1 MSNFWDK
8 PTEVEHEYVMQ
19 LGEGSD
25 LGHIPWFGPNPH
37 APPIQP
43 PDGLLD
49 DKEYIVFH
57 AFLPTSG
64 LIMEDFFISSFG
76 RFLHKPDN
84 RWYDM
89 SSNLIHQMGVTPTP
103 IVLGR
108 RQWTKDYWRGWAVL
122 EESDVP
128 LRDGGYGPWRNMT
141 PAPLCFINQGWVQL
155 LHFLAYNGRL
165 TGGVFT
171 RRENG
176 SQHGEMFGFIPKL
189 LNLYAQLFPESIIT
203 ETNNDPDVF
212 FRKKQTNPEVLEI
225 LSKMDDDGRRS
236 SGRTADLAAK
246 VSAIEQEAQRA
257 VAMSRSRLKPS
268 VDESGGGGG
277 RGGGRKKKTKK
288 KKTRNVKK
296 SRRGKKIKTRNVK
309 KTKNVKKMKDNTLHY
324 FSADWCGYCQM
335 FNPKWDKIKEGYK
348 NNKNIILKK
357 TVIDDNNQHLLQM
370 YHIQGFPSLILVK
383 SNGVQVKYQSDK
395 RTKKDIGAFLKENR
409 INV

>member
-225 LSKMDDDGRRS
+225 LSKMDEYLESDGETTPKW
-236 SGRTADLAAK
+236 RTDA
-246 VSAIEQEAQRA
+246 
-257 VAMSRSRLKPS
+257 
-268 VDESGGGGG
+268 
-277 RGGGRKKKTKK
+277 
-288 KKTRNVKK
+288 
-296 SRRGKKIKTRNVK
+296 
-309 KTKNVKKMKDNTLHY
+309 KNVNYDDLLVGSTILEINSTTLKAY
-324 FSADWCGYCQM
+324 KVYLPPLEIQE
-335 FNPKWDKIKEGYK
+335 KIVEECNSKEK
-348 NNKNIILKK
+348 IINL
-357 TVIDDNNQHLLQM
+357 
-370 YHIQGFPSLILVK
+370 
-383 SNGVQVKYQSDK
+383 
-395 RTKKDIGAFLKENR
+395 LKEN
-409 INV
+409 ITQAEKQVNEIMNCLYK